1 MEIKF
6 SAHALFQMREREISQ
21 KEVEKIIKKPEKI
34 FKRSKYRYIVQGKIK
49 FDGRLFLLRVIY
61 DKINED
67 KEIVTVYRTSKL
79 RKYLNL

>member
-1 MEIKF
+1 
-6 SAHALFQMREREISQ
+6 MREREISQ

-34 FKRSKYRYIVQGKIK
+34 FRRSKYRYVAQGKIK
-49 FDGRLFLLRVIY
+49 FDGKIFLLRVIY